1 MGLVAVLKKIP
12 LFVRLSNK
20 KNIKIGGRQ
29 YRTRGFFVNELAARE
44 SIIKSGSWLDIVYHA
59 GWHRKKDFFW
69 TWVPTAGKRY

>member
-44 SIIKSGSWLDIVYHA
+44 SIIKSESRLDIVYHA
-59 GWHRKKDFFW
+59 ALASQKDFFW
-69 TWVPTAGKRY
+69 T